1 MKQVKVQDAL
11 KQLKNNVPWKRIF
24 IYGDEIY
31 LTEQLIKKIS
41 SFREVEKFYADEDL
55 SAIYSFSGTSL
66 FGSSPVLLI
75 TNAQHLPSAL
85 RKKSEKEK
93 FLKFLKTLPEFIVAA
108 TETLDYK
115 KLKSEIFQTITELA
129 EIVIVSES
137 YHEKAVYNLLKKK
150 FSSAGK
156 QISDQAIRLIIETV
170 GTDLLNLKQETDK
183 LLAYPGELT
192 EETVRQIL
200 FSSGR
205 VNVFEIIV
213 PLVEKNR
220 KEFLKL
226 ISTALSEGVDPLS
239 IIGLLQSQVRQLI
252 AILTGEKPKLPLK
265 AQKTFKEL
273 SRRTTIKDLFLLLQK
288 IHEAEF
294 ATKSGEKMP
303 ELAIKS
309 IVLEDE

>member
-1 MKQVKVQDAL
+1 MKQIKIQDAL
-11 KQLKNNVPWKRIF
+11 KQIKNNIPWKKIF
-24 IYGDEIY
+24 IHGEEIY

-41 SFREVEKFYADEDL
+41 NLREIEKFYADEEL
-55 SAIYSFSGTSL
+55 SAIYNFSGTSL
-66 FGSSPVLLI
+66 FGSSPIPLI
-75 TNAQHLPSAL
+75 TNAQHLTSAL

-115 KLKSEIFQTITELA
+115 KLKNEIFQTIA
-129 EIVIVSES
+129 ESANIVIISES
-137 YHEKAVYNLLKKK
+137 YPEKAVYNLIKKK

-156 QISDQAIRLIIETV
+156 QISDQAIKLIVETV

-192 EETVRQIL
+192 EETVKQIL

-205 VNVFEIIV
+205 VNVFELII
-213 PLVEKNR
+213 PLVRKNKR
-220 KEFLKL
+220 EFLKQ
-226 ISTALSEGVDPLS
+226 ISAALSEGVDPLS
-239 IIGLLQSQVRQLI
+239 IIGLLQSQIRQLI

-273 SRRTTIKDLFLLLQK
+273 SKQTTLKELLLILKK
-288 IHEAEF
+288 IHETEF
-294 ATKSGEKMP
+294 KIKRGEQPP
-303 ELAIKS
+303 ERALKN
-309 IVLEDE
+309 LTFFT